1 MKINIG
7 TRRSELAQ
15 VQANTII
22 TMIKEKFNIDSEKVL
37 IETKGDKILNVTLD
51 KIGGKGLFV
60 KEIEYAM
67 LEQKADIAVHSMK
80 DVPYDIPEEFEIVA
94 IPVREDVRDAFV
106 AFNNISFYDLPKGAR
121 IGTSSI
127 RRGTQIKILR
137 PDVEIVPIRGNVQ
150 TRIAKIEKENLD
162 GIILAAAGLKR
173 LGMENIITNYFDPM
187 EIVPAIAQGALG
199 IEMVK
204 KHPQLSIIKELD
216 CYDARICVDAERSFM
231 ATLNGDCHDCIG
243 AYAYLDNDVMHML
256 GVYRVNGK
264 IVKKQLSGDKN
275 GYIKLGAALANKIL
289 EGN

>member
-15 VQANTII
+15 VQANTV
-22 TMIKEKFNIDSEKVL
+22 MDMLKEKFNIEGEKVL
-37 IETKGDKILNVTLD
+37 IETKGDKILDVTLD

-60 KEIEYAM
+60 KEIEIAM
-67 LEQKADIAVHSMK
+67 LEQRADIAVHSMK

-106 AFNNISFYDLPKGAR
+106 AFNSISFYDLPKGAR

-127 RRGTQIKILR
+127 RRGTQIKLLR
-137 PDVEIVPIRGNVQ
+137 PDIEIVPIRGNVQ

-173 LGMENIITNYFDPM
+173 LDMENIITNYFEPM
-187 EIVPAIAQGALG
+187 DMVPAVAQGALG

-204 KHPQLSIIKELD
+204 NHPQIEILKKLD
-216 CYDARICVDAERSFM
+216 CYEARICVDAERSFM
-231 ATLNGDCHDCIG
+231 AALHGDCHSCIG
-243 AYAYLDNDVMHML
+243 SYAYLEGETMHML
-256 GVYRVNGK
+256 GVYEVDGK

-275 GYIKLGAALANKIL
+275 NYIELGADLAKKIL
-289 EGN
+289 ENK

>member
-7 TRRSELAQ
+7 TRRSELAK
-15 VQANTII
+15 VQADTVIA
-22 TMIKEKFNIDSEKVL
+22 MIKEKLNLDGEKVL
-37 IETKGDKILNVTLD
+37 IETKGDKILDVTLD

-60 KEIEYAM
+60 KEIELAM
-67 LEQKADIAVHSMK
+67 LEKRADIAVHSMK

-94 IPVREDVRDAFV
+94 IPIREDVRDAFV

-127 RRGTQIKILR
+127 RRGAQLKLLR

-150 TRIAKIEKENLD
+150 TRIAKIEKEKLD

-173 LGMENIITNYFDPM
+173 LNMENIITNYFEPM
-187 EIVPAIAQGALG
+187 DMVPAVAQGALG

-204 KHPQLSIIKELD
+204 NHPQIDVLKKLD
-216 CYDARICVDAERSFM
+216 FSEARICVEAERSFM
-231 ATLNGDCHDCIG
+231 AALNGDCHACIG
-243 AYAYLDNDVMHML
+243 AYAYLQGEIMHIL
-256 GVYRVNGK
+256 GVYDVNGR

-275 GYIKLGAALANKIL
+275 KYIELGANLAKMIL
-289 EGN
+289 EDN